1 MGSMLERFR
10 DAAKAFRYVLSGDAV
25 VYNVRIEG
33 KIDATD
39 ADRALIKCDLG
50 LAE

>member
-1 MGSMLERFR
+1 MGPMIGRLR
-10 DAAKAFRYVLSGDAV
+10 DAVKAFRYVLSGDAV
-25 VYNVRIEG
+25 VCNVRIEG

-39 ADRALIKCDLG
+39 ADRALIKCDLD